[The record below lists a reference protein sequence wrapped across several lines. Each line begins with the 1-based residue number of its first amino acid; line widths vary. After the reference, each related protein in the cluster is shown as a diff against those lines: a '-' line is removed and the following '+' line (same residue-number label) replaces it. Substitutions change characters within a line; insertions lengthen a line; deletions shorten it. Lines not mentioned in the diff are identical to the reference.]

1 MNLLLLPSILIYAYN
16 DVKRAAIYKG
26 VIGMKAVQIGGGLVG
41 QVIAADMMKE
51 FEVTVVDLDAGALGE
66 VERKCPGVRTAL
78 APATDPDRLAPLLG
92 DADIVTAGVPGRF
105 GFEMMRTVINL
116 GKNLVDISFM
126 VEDFE
131 ELDGLAREKG
141 VTVIPDMG
149 VAPGMS
155 NFLMGR
161 GASLLDE
168 VEDAFIFVGGIPAK
182 AFPPFNYQVTWS
194 PKDCIEEFTRPV
206 TIVKDYRQELVEATS
221 GLHLRDVPGVG
232 TLEAFYTDGLRSL
245 PRNIRARNLGEM
257 TLRWPGHVEQMRL
270 LRSMGLFEETPRT
283 LGGKEVVPLE
293 VAADLLFPMWKMEP
307 EKGDRDLTVME
318 VDVHGFKGPDEM
330 TLSWRLLDHFD
341 EKTWNTSMSRCTGCS
356 CAIFARAVAQGFVK
370 QKGVLPAE
378 KLAHDDALYRFV
390 MEEHR
395 KRRIK
400 YTESI
405 KRVLNVRR
413 P

>member
-1 MNLLLLPSILIYAYN
+1 
-16 DVKRAAIYKG
+16 
-26 VIGMKAVQIGGGLVG
+26 MKAVQIGGGLVG
-41 QVIAADMMKE
+41 QLIVADMMKD
-51 FEVTVVDLDAGALGE
+51 FEVTVVDLDRNTLE
-66 VERKCPGVRTAL
+66 EIEKKHPGVRTAV
-78 APATDPDRLAPLLG
+78 ASATDASRLAPILE

-105 GFEMMRTVINL
+105 GYEMMKTVIGL

-126 VEDFE
+126 AEDFE

-161 GASLLDE
+161 GSALLDE
-168 VEDAFIFVGGIPAK
+168 VEGAYIYVGGIPTK
-182 AFPPFNYQVTWS
+182 AVPPFNYQVTWS

-206 TIVKDYRQELVEATS
+206 TIVRDFRKEVVEATS
-221 GLHLRDVPGVG
+221 GLHLREFPGVG

-245 PRNIRARNLGEM
+245 AKNIKARNLGEM

-270 LRSMGLFEETPRT
+270 LRSMGLFEETPRN
-283 LGGKEVVPLE
+283 LGGREVVPLD

-318 VDVHGFKGPDEM
+318 IDVHGFKGADEV
-330 TLSWRLLDHFD
+330 TYSWYLLDYFD

-356 CAIFARAVAQGFVK
+356 CAIFARAVAKGYVK

-378 KLAHDDALYRFV
+378 KLAADDDLYNYV
-390 MEEHR
+390 IEEQQ

-400 YTESI
+400 YTASV
-405 KRVLNVRR
+405 KRVMNVR
-413 P
+413 

>member
-1 MNLLLLPSILIYAYN
+1 
-16 DVKRAAIYKG
+16 
-26 VIGMKAVQIGGGLVG
+26 MKAVQIGGGLVG
-41 QVIAADMMKE
+41 QLIVADMMKD
-51 FEVTVVDLDAGALGE
+51 FEVTVVDMDRNTLE
-66 VERKCPGVRTAL
+66 EIEKKYPGVRTAV
-78 APATDPDRLAPLLG
+78 ASATDASRLAPILE

-105 GFEMMRTVINL
+105 GYEMMKTVIGL

-126 VEDFE
+126 AEDFE

-161 GASLLDE
+161 GSALLDE
-168 VEDAFIFVGGIPAK
+168 VEDAYIYVGGIPTK
-182 AFPPFNYQVTWS
+182 AVPPFNYQVTWS

-206 TIVKDYRQELVEATS
+206 TIVRDFQKEVVEATS
-221 GLHLRDVPGVG
+221 GLHLREFPGVG

-245 PRNIRARNLGEM
+245 AKNIKARNLGEM

-270 LRSMGLFEETPRT
+270 LRSMGLFEETPRS
-283 LGGKEVVPLE
+283 LGGSEVVPLD

-318 VDVHGFKGPDEM
+318 IDVHGFKGADEV
-330 TLSWRLLDHFD
+330 TYSWYLLDYFD

-356 CAIFARAVAQGFVK
+356 CAIFARAVAKGLVK

-378 KLAHDDALYRFV
+378 KLAAADDLYNFV
-390 MEEHR
+390 IEEQ
-395 KRRIK
+395 KNRRIK
-400 YTESI
+400 YTASV
-405 KRVLNVRR
+405 KRVMNVR
-413 P
+413 

>member
-1 MNLLLLPSILIYAYN
+1 
-16 DVKRAAIYKG
+16 
-26 VIGMKAVQIGGGLVG
+26 MKAVQIGGGLVG
-41 QVIAADMMKE
+41 QVIVADMMKD
-51 FEVTVVDLDAGALGE
+51 FEVTVVDFDADVLGE
-66 VERKCPGVRTAL
+66 AERKCPGVRTAL
-78 APATDPDRLAPLLG
+78 ASATDADQLAPILEG
-92 DADIVTAGVPGRF
+92 VDIVTAGVPGRF
-105 GFEMMRTVINL
+105 GFEMMKNVIEL

-126 VEDFE
+126 AEDFYD
-131 ELDGLAREKG
+131 LDGLAREKG

-168 VEDAFIFVGGIPAK
+168 VEDAFIFVGGIPAN
-182 AFPPFNYQVTWS
+182 AVPPFNYQVTWS

-206 TIVKDYRQELVEATS
+206 TIVKDYRQEVIEATS

-245 PRNIRARNLGEM
+245 SRNIRARNLGEM

-270 LRSMGLFEETPRT
+270 LRSMGLFEVTPRT
-283 LGGKEVVPLE
+283 LGGKEVVPLD

-318 VDVHGFKGPDEM
+318 VDVHGFKGRDEV
-330 TLSWRLLDHFD
+330 THSWRLLDHFD
-341 EKTWNTSMSRCTGCS
+341 EMTWNTSMSRCTGCS
-356 CAIFARAVAQGFVK
+356 CAIFARAVASGLVK

-378 KLAHDDALYRFV
+378 KLASDDTLYAYV
-390 MEEHR
+390 MEEQK

-405 KRVLNVRR
+405 KRVVSVRQSGS
-413 P
+413 